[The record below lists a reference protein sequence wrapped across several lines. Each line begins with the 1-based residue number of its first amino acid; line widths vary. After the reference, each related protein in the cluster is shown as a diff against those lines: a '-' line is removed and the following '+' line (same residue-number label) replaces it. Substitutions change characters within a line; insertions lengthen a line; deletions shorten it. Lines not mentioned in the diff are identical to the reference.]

1 LGETTGG
8 TRRLRNR
15 IIPVLTGKNSL

>member
-1 LGETTGG
+1 VEETTEG

>member
-1 LGETTGG
+1 VEETTEG

-15 IIPVLTGKNSL
+15 IIPNLTGKNSL